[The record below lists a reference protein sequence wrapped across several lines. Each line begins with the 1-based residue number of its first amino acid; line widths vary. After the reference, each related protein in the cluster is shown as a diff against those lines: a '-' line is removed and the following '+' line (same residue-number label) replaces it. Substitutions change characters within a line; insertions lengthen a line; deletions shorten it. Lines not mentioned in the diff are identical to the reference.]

1 MLNLANRITLA
12 RIVFVLP
19 VLALLHFA
27 NPIACWLA
35 AVLFTI
41 ASLTDLLDGHIA
53 RRDNTVTSL
62 GKLLDPLADKLLVCS
77 VLVMLVDLGWVP
89 AWITIVII
97 MREMAVTSLRTMAM
111 DEGVVL
117 AADKYGKLKTIVQV
131 VALVPVI
138 VHYPFWLIDPQVLGK
153 FLLYIALILTVFSGL
168 NYFHTFYLRWR
179 SKETERKQDG
189 G

>member
-1 MLNLANRITLA
+1 MLNLANRITLI
-12 RIVFVLP
+12 RIFFVLP
-19 VLALLHFA
+19 VLGLLHFEKPA
-27 NPIACWLA
+27 TCWA
-35 AVLFTI
+35 AAALFTI

-62 GKLLDPLADKLLVCS
+62 GKLLDPLADKLLVVS
-77 VLVMLVDLGWVP
+77 ALVMLVGLGWAP

-97 MREMAVTSLRTMAM
+97 MRELSVTGLRAMAR

-117 AADKYGKLKTIVQV
+117 AADRYGKLKTIMQV
-131 VALVPVI
+131 VALVPLI
-138 VHYPFWLIDPQVLGK
+138 AHYPFWGVNPQTLGN

-168 NYFHTFYLRWR
+168 NYFHAFYLHWR
-179 SKETERKQDG
+179 SKHVERGCG